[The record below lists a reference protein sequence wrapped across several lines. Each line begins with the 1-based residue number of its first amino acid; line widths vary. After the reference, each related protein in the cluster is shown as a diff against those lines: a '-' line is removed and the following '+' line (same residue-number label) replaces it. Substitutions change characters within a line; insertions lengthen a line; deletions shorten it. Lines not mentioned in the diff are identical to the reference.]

1 MPEDAWS
8 TRFNDTREARDRRP
22 LLCVRRPQS
31 ARACLQSSTA
41 APDTLN
47 RMDDSNCV
55 TERERESERERE
67 KPSHLRS
74 IISHRL
80 IEICNNLESTK
91 NSKPRAIPRPFDS
104 LKTRQFLTWRDSWG
118 FCLEMTKARR
128 RIWIPHLLHLEGAF
142 SLAQLCSPS

>member
-1 MPEDAWS
+1 MKHPVQRYQGG
-8 TRFNDTREARDRRP
+8 TRQEAPVVRQETSERP
-22 LLCVRRPQS
+22 GMLAVKYGSPRHTEQNGWLKLCYR
-31 ARACLQSSTA
+31 
-41 APDTLN
+41 
-47 RMDDSNCV
+47 
-55 TERERESERERE
+55 ERERARERE

>member
-1 MPEDAWS
+1 MPEAPGS
-8 TRFNDTREARDRRP
+8 TIPGRHETGGPCCASGDLRAP
-22 LLCVRRPQS
+22 GHACSQVRQPQTHWTEWMTQTV
-31 ARACLQSSTA
+31 LQ
-41 APDTLN
+41 
-47 RMDDSNCV
+47 R
-55 TERERESERERE
+55 ERERARERE